1 MQAIW
6 SLNGGDYLSKKQGE
20 IRPLIISFAT
30 VADAH
35 TVADAY
41 TADDAYTVAD
51 VYTVAVARTVAD
63 AYTVADIYSGAN
75 PITDL
80 DRQAVCM
87 ILA

>member
-6 SLNGGDYLSKKQGE
+6 SLNGGDYLLKERGD
-20 IRPLIISFAT
+20 IRPLIIYFAT
-30 VADAH
+30 VA
-35 TVADAY
+35 
-41 TADDAYTVAD
+41 DAYTVAD

-63 AYTVADIYSGAN
+63 AYTVADILGGAN

-80 DRQAVCM
+80 DQQAVCM